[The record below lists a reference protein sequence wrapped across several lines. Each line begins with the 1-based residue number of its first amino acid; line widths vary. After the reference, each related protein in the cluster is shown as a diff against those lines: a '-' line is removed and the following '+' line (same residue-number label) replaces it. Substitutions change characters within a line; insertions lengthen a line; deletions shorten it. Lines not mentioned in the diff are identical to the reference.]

1 MPLPSY
7 VRRLPP
13 GLQAKIMKFG
23 YNRFPPFKATGAR
36 VTHIAPDLMSMQVA
50 LKLTRRSRNAVGS
63 VFGGAL
69 FSITDGPHPI
79 MLMIHLGPDYIVWDK
94 AASIRYKR
102 PCYDEVIADFEISPQ
117 EVDDLKAELAS
128 RGELDRD
135 YTVQLKGRDGTL
147 HAEAVRTVYIARKD
161 FYKQKQ
167 QGKQPTA

>member
-1 MPLPSY
+1 MPLPKY

-13 GLQAKIMKFG
+13 AMQAKIMKFG

-50 LKLTRRSRNAVGS
+50 LKLSRRSRNAVGS
-63 VFGGAL
+63 IFGGAL

-94 AASIRYKR
+94 AASIRYKK
-102 PCYDEVIADFEISPQ
+102 PCYDEVFADFAISTS
-117 EVDDLKAELAS
+117 EVEALRAELADK
-128 RGELDRD
+128 GELDRD
-135 YTVQLKGRDGTL
+135 YTVQLKGADGSL

-167 QGKQPTA
+167 QGKAASA